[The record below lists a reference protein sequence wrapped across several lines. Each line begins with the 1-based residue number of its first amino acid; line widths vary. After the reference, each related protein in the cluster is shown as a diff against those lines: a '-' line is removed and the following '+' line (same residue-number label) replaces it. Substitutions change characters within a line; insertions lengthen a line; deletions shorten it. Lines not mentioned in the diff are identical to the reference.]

1 MVRREMVV
9 LGLVAAL
16 VIVGTGA
23 KIMKLEDR
31 WTASKL
37 PSDTFK
43 KVLVVGITENRQ
55 ARGQFED
62 LFVSHLRGRNI
73 EGVTSRTIVPD
84 LMEMDDSDKIV
95 EIIRDQKIDGAIS
108 VRLVYLKGSDED
120 AWSSA
125 YTAWTAGDQS
135 LRDLIDDTLPID
147 RKKGQVGVEVSL
159 WDTEDGKRLWS
170 ARTAPMSQKQL
181 KKVPPGFVQE
191 VMDALYRVDLL

>member
-1 MVRREMVV
+1 MARRDLVV

-16 VIVGTGA
+16 LIVGVGA
-23 KIMKLEDR
+23 KRMKLEDR

-43 KVLVVGITENRQ
+43 RVLVVGITDNRQ

-62 LFVSHLRGRNI
+62 LFVSHLRGKNV

-84 LMEMDDSDKIV
+84 LMDMDESDMIV

-108 VRLVYLKGSDED
+108 VRLAYLKGSSEEE
-120 AWSSA
+120 WSSTF
-125 YTAWTAGDQS
+125 TAWTAGDQT
-135 LRDLIDDTLPID
+135 LRDLIDETLPID
-147 RKKGQVGVEVSL
+147 RKKGKIGVEVSL

-170 ARTAPMSQKQL
+170 ARTEPLSQKSL
-181 KKVPPGFVQE
+181 DGATPVFVQE
-191 VMDALYRVDLL
+191 VMDALYRADLL